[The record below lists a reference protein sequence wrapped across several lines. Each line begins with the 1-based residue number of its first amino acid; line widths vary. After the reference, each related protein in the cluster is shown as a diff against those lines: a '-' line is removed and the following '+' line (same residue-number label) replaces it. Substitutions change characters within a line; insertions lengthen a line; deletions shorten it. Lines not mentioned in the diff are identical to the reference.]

1 MERTIKVP
9 YEGKIVEGFEMDYKS
24 IKEDWNEYQ
33 VNDGTI
39 IRMKSIVT
47 NIAKLPDKYDKDNN
61 PVYIVKSSN
70 VVSISVP
77 DKLKKGTVV
86 T

>member
-9 YEGKIVEGFEMDYKS
+9 FEGKSHDGIDLDFKTMN
-24 IKEDWNEYQ
+24 EDWNEYQ
-33 VNDGTI
+33 VADGTI
-39 IRMKSIVT
+39 VRLKTVVT
-47 NIAKLPDKYDKDNN
+47 NIVKVPDKYDNAGN

-70 VVSISVP
+70 VLSISAP
-77 DKLKKGTVV
+77 EKLKKGTMV